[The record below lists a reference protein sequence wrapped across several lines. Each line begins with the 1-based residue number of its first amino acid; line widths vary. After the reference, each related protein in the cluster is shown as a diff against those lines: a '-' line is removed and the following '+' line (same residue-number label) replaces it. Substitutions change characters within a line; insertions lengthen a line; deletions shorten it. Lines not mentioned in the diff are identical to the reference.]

1 MQATKWKEF
10 ILIGRYE
17 YIAAML
23 RTHAENS
30 NQKLRLMVKKSKCFV
45 SGLKTDVFRE
55 EMYSRTFETLE
66 DVIREARE
74 ELSTHRDI
82 F

>member
-1 MQATKWKEF
+1 
-10 ILIGRYE
+10 
-17 YIAAML
+17 ML

-30 NQKLRLMVKKSKCFV
+30 DQKLSLMVKKSKCFV
-45 SGLKTDVFRE
+45 SGLKPDVFRE

-74 ELSTHRDI
+74 ELSVHRDI